1 MRRLAIPPVAFA
13 VFIVLA
19 FPAPAAGAE
28 LKVGVA
34 AVDITPSYPVRLTGF
49 GFRRGESEGVTQRIW
64 AKAIA
69 FEAAEG
75 AEVGPAVLVC
85 VDNLGVPLSMTREVA
100 GRLGRKAK
108 LRPERLVIAASHTHT
123 APMLAG
129 VAPTLFGQP
138 IPPAHQANIDRYT
151 RELTD
156 WVEQAALAALADL
169 KPARVE
175 FGVGTF
181 DLAVNRRAKGGPV
194 DHDLP
199 VLVVREPRDGGRVRA
214 VYVNYAC
221 HCVTLSNNK
230 ISGDWAGYAQEALQ
244 KKYPGSVAL
253 TSIGCGADANPKSG
267 VTGDKA
273 AVAAAQ
279 GDGLAEAV
287 GRVLERGTRL
297 IDAPPAARAGE
308 VELLFD
314 THPTREQWQG
324 KAKREDAVGYHARV
338 QLARLDRG
346 EKLQEKLAYPI
357 QTWAFGEG
365 LALVFLPGEVVADYS
380 VRLKGEYDR
389 SRLSV
394 IAYAN
399 DAPCYIPSERVLK
412 EGGYEGGDAMVYYDR
427 PGRFAP
433 GLEQKI
439 LDEVRRQLPPAFLAP
454 KPAAGAA
461 AKDE

>member
-1 MRRLAIPPVAFA
+1 MLRPFAITLATFAA
-13 VFIVLA
+13 VFA
-19 FPAPAAGAE
+19 FTVPAAAAGGE

-34 AVDITPSYPVRLTGF
+34 AVDITPDYAVRLSGF
-49 GFRRGESEGVTQRIW
+49 GFRRAESEGVTQRIW

-69 FEAAEG
+69 FDAAGKVDGEDQ
-75 AEVGPAVLVC
+75 GPAVLVC

-100 GRLGRKAK
+100 GRLAKKAK

-156 WVEQAALAALADL
+156 HVEQAALAAVADL

-175 FGVGTF
+175 FAVGTF
-181 DLAVNRRAKGGPV
+181 DLAVNRRKPVGPV

-199 VLVVREPRDGGRVRA
+199 VLVVREPREGGRVRA
-214 VYVNYAC
+214 VYVSYAC
-221 HCVTLSNNK
+221 HCVTLSDNK
-230 ISGDWAGYAQEALQ
+230 VSGDWAGFAQEALQ
-244 KKYPGSVAL
+244 KKYPGCVAL
-253 TSIGCGADANPKSG
+253 TSVGCGADANPRSG

-273 AVAAAQ
+273 DVAAAQ
-279 GDGLAEAV
+279 GNELAEAV
-287 GRVLERGTRL
+287 GRVFERGAAPV
-297 IDAPPAARAGE
+297 DAPPSARAGE

-314 THPTREQWQG
+314 THPTREQWQQ
-324 KAKREDAVGYHARV
+324 KAKRQDAVGYHAKV

-346 EKLQEKLAYPI
+346 EKLPEKIPYPI
-357 QTWAFGEG
+357 QTWAFGDQ
-365 LALVFLPGEVVADYS
+365 LAMVFLPGEVVADYS
-380 VRLKGEYDR
+380 LRLKGEYDR
-389 SRLSV
+389 SRVSIV
-394 IAYAN
+394 AYAI

-427 PGRFAP
+427 PGKFAP

-439 LDEVRRQLPPAFLAP
+439 LDEVRRQLPPGYRP
-454 KPAAGAA
+454 K
-461 AKDE
+461 